1 MVEMNTARSH
11 VLNCELFNIFAM
23 KIDKLRSKIV
33 DAEDIDALRLE
44 NKALHAQ
51 LAVIEDARAQ
61 VINNITK
68 SRIIQMMCVQA
79 QKKAESQLRVCQ
91 NMIHT
96 KDKELT
102 EVLAELSKV
111 KDLLANLGIP
121 DYADH
126 KDPAR
131 T

>member
-1 MVEMNTARSH
+1 
-11 VLNCELFNIFAM
+11 M

-68 SRIIQMMCVQA
+68 SRIIQTMCVQA

-111 KDLLANLGIP
+111 KDLLANLGVP